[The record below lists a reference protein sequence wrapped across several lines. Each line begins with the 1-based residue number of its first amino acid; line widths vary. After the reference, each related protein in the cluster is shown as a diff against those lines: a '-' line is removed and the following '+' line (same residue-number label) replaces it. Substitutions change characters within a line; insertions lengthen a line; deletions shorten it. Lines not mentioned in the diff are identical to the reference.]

1 MPVFKKIL
9 DGYIELRSE
18 IAVWETLL
26 DHLQKNLGEGTSEMN
41 DDDGRY
47 IDSSIVQKV
56 IKSIEDTILA
66 PMRKGIDKYERL
78 EVGDKLNAK
87 PEGEKSNV
95 IASTKG
101 KAAGSTGAVRL
112 KAPPGSAT
120 RVADGQSAK
129 HGPGNRAQPAAGVAK
144 PR

>member
-9 DGYIELRSE
+9 DGYIDLRSE
-18 IAVWETLL
+18 IAVWETLT
-26 DHLQKNLGEGTSEMN
+26 DHLGKNLGEGTSEMC

-66 PMRKGIDKYERL
+66 PKRKEIDRYERL
-78 EVGDKLNAK
+78 DVEDKPNVK

-101 KAAGSTGAVRL
+101 KATGSTGAVRL
-112 KAPPGSAT
+112 KTSAGSST
-120 RVADGQSAK
+120 RAASGQPAK
-129 HGPGNRAQPAAGVAK
+129 HGPGNREQPAAGVQK